1 MPQHI
6 TLSEL
11 QSLIKR
17 GIDDAHPLPYWV
29 TAEISELKREIFRL
43 QQRLDNRK

>member
-17 GIDDAHPLPYWV
+17 GLDDAHPLPYLV
-29 TAEISELKREIFRL
+29 TSENLG
-43 QQRLDNRK
+43 RKIKYLLRCERVQV

>member
-17 GIDDAHPLPYWV
+17 SIDDAQPLPKWV
-29 TAEISELKREIFRL
+29 TAEIRELKVTYSGL
-43 QQRLDNRK
+43 S

>member
-17 GIDDAHPLPYWV
+17 GIDGAHPLPYWV
-29 TAEISELKREIFRL
+29 TAEISELKV
-43 QQRLDNRK
+43 N